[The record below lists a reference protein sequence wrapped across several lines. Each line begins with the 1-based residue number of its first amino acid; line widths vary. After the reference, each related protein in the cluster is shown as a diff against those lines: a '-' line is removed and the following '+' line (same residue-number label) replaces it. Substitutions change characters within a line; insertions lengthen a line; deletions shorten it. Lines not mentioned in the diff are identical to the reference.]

1 MAPAVTRSSELEQRC
16 VRRDGGQN
24 SSLLFLRGMDM
35 TYLVRLFVLVR
46 REMGSRR
53 AARLAMAVA
62 VAASALG
69 ALPPRHAWA
78 QPSPVRCD
86 AWQVEYALS
95 ATLELTDTP
104 LGQGDGVHPVG
115 PGTLVLRFDDRA
127 DQPAGRVKMV
137 SYEMRQAFT
146 VSSRTLL
153 GTTTVGTD
161 ATTRKIPDGCGLLG
175 EGHLQ
180 GTALDWT
187 APVRG
192 FRTDGFLTC
201 EGIFCGKFGAPPSG
215 RSPLTSGPGPVQ
227 FKRFLFSADM
237 KTFTMPST
245 FVSKTDSP
253 RQTSHLTLAGR
264 ETARSCAPAPTCK

>member
-1 MAPAVTRSSELEQRC
+1 
-16 VRRDGGQN
+16 
-24 SSLLFLRGMDM
+24 M
-35 TYLVRLFVLVR
+35 TL
-46 REMGSRR
+46 
-53 AARLAMAVA
+53 AVA
-62 VAASALG
+62 TCAPWT
-69 ALPPRHAWA
+69 LPTRHAQA
-78 QPSPVRCD
+78 QSSPVRCD

-104 LGQGDGVHPVG
+104 LRQGDGIHTVG
-115 PGTLVLRFDDRA
+115 PGTLVLRFDDGA
-127 DQPAGRVKMV
+127 GQPDGRVKMV

-161 ATTRKIPDGCGLLG
+161 ATTREIPDGCGRLG

-215 RSPLTSGPGPVQ
+215 RSPLTAGPDPVQ

-245 FVSKTDSP
+245 FVSRTDSP

-264 ETARSCAPAPTCK
+264 ETARTCVRAPTCK